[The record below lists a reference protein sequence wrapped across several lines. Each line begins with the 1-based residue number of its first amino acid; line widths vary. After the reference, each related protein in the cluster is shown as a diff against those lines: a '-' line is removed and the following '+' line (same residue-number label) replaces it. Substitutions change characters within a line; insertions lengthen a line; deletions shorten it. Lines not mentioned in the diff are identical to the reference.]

1 MRSSRARKFKA
12 EINVVPYVDVMLV
25 LLVIFMAVAPISI
38 PSIINLPQAAK
49 SSTPPTDYIEAILST
64 DNTTSLKIHSQ
75 NQSKDEANS
84 LSHPELLK
92 QLARLHQTSPEMP
105 LMISAD
111 KDIVYDRVIQIISEA
126 KKLGITRVG
135 LATKE

>member
-12 EINVVPYVDVMLV
+12 EINIVPYVDVMLV

-49 SSTPPTDYIEAILST
+49 SNTPPTDYIEAILST
-64 DNTTSLKIHSQ
+64 NNTISLKIHTQ

-84 LSHPELLK
+84 LSNAELLK

>member
-1 MRSSRARKFKA
+1 
-12 EINVVPYVDVMLV
+12 
-25 LLVIFMAVAPISI
+25 
-38 PSIINLPQAAK
+38 
-49 SSTPPTDYIEAILST
+49 
-64 DNTTSLKIHSQ
+64 
-75 NQSKDEANS
+75 
-84 LSHPELLK
+84 
-92 QLARLHQTSPEMP
+92 MP